1 MPRVLSGQSF
11 GRDLREPVEELRSS
25 SSSGVA
31 VGEDTSPNFGVKIS
45 DFGEFSFNPGFR
57 FVIFGTWGINSG
69 PDAAL
74 GFRGKTVLFCWTR
87 LYRNGL
93 FSML

>member
-1 MPRVLSGQSF
+1 M
-11 GRDLREPVEELRSS
+11 LRSRAA
-25 SSSGVA
+25 GVA
-31 VGEDTSPNFGVKIS
+31 VGEDRSPNFGVKIS

-57 FVIFGTWGINSG
+57 FVIFGIWGINSG

-74 GFRGKTVLFCWTR
+74 GFRGKTGLFCWTR